1 MKKYKY
7 HFNGLFY
14 TSQED
19 VDDAICEYIVNT
31 YPEEVHSD
39 YLPEE
44 SELFM
49 DIWQDEV
56 EIIES

>member
-7 HFNGLFY
+7 YFNDKFY
-14 TSQED
+14 NTQEE
-19 VDDAICEYIVNT
+19 VDDAICDYIVNT

-44 SELFM
+44 SELFIN
-49 DIWQDEV
+49 IWQDEV